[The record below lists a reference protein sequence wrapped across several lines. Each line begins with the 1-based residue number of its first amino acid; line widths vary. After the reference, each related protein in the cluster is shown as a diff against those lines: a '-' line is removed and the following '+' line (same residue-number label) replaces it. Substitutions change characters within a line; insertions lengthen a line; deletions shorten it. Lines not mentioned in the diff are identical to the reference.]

1 MAKKRG
7 KGKAKGEEYDLSHI
21 RNIGFI
27 AHIDA
32 GKTTTTERVL
42 YYTGRTHKLGS
53 VDTGTATTDWMKQ
66 EKERGITI
74 QSAAVTTFWR
84 GHQINIIDTPGHIDF
99 TVEVE
104 RALKVLDGLVVIFSA
119 VEGVEPQSETVWR
132 QADKYGV
139 PRIVFINKMDRMGAS
154 HERALEGMRKRLG
167 IDPLLITLPIGEER
181 DFVGVRH
188 LIDLKDYVWDID
200 ETGEKYR
207 QIDTEL
213 TEDLKLHYEDLVL
226 RLADYDPDILEEY
239 EERGRVDPMKL
250 KAALRKGVIAREVFP
265 VFVGSALR
273 NKGIQPLIDAIV
285 DLLPSPLD
293 VPPVVGY
300 RNGEQVKVRT
310 GEGPLVA
317 QVFKIQI
324 DPKGKQKLFYVRVY
338 RGEIT
343 FMTKIYNPRTNEVM
357 RATRIYRMFANRKE
371 QLQVA
376 KAGNIVALVGLSD
389 NTETGDTLTVREEP
403 ISLERMDFPQPL
415 VSIRVEPKYSKD
427 TEALEEALHFVEVE
441 DPSLKVR
448 KDESTGQ
455 IILTGMGKLHLDIV
469 IARLKEDMNLE
480 VRTGRPFV
488 SYRETVTKRAE
499 GRGEFQQEAADTVH
513 RGRVRVIVEP
523 SGDDTNRMEIEGV
536 EMGPVEEAI
545 RSTVREAMEFGPLM
559 GYPLRGVRVKVEV
572 ENPEEITP
580 LGARAATM
588 KALTEALNSAQP
600 ILLEPYAKVVVQTPK
615 EHLSDVMDTL
625 RGLGGDIRN
634 VREELGY
641 KVIEAILPLKNTF
654 DLADNLRSASKG
666 RATYNRDEITFR
678 PAESHLGGQV

>member
-1 MAKKRG
+1 MAKKRE
-7 KGKAKGEEYDLSHI
+7 KGKRKGEEYDLSHI

-74 QSAAVTTFWR
+74 TSAAVTTFWK
-84 GHQINIIDTPGHIDF
+84 GYQINIIDTPGHIDF

-104 RALKVLDGLVVIFSA
+104 RSLKVLDGLVVIFSA

-139 PRIVFINKMDRMGAS
+139 PRIVFINKMDRIGAS
-154 HERALEGMRKRLG
+154 HENTLEGMRRRLG
-167 IDPLLITLPIGEER
+167 IDPLLITLPIGEEHG
-181 DFVGVRH
+181 FVGVRH

-207 QIDTEL
+207 SEDIDL
-213 TEDLKLHYEDLVL
+213 TEDLIPYYEELVL
-226 RLADYDPDILEEY
+226 RLAEYDPDILEEY
-239 EERGRVDPMKL
+239 EEKGRVDPQRL
-250 KAALRKGVIAREVFP
+250 KAALRKGVIAKEVFP
-265 VFVGSALR
+265 VFVGAALR

-300 RNGEQVKVRT
+300 RGGERVEVRT

-317 QVFKIQI
+317 QVFKIQV

-343 FMTKIYNPRTNEVM
+343 FMTKLYNPRTNEVM

-376 KAGNIVALVGLSD
+376 KAGDIVALVGLSD
-389 NTETGDTLTVREEP
+389 RTETGDTLTVQEDPVE
-403 ISLERMDFPQPL
+403 LERMDFPQPL

-427 TEALEEALHFVEVE
+427 AEALEEALHFMEVE

-448 KDESTGQ
+448 KDEGTGQ
-455 IILTGMGKLHLDIV
+455 IVLTGMGKLHLDV
-469 IARLKEDMNLE
+469 VVSRLREDMNLE
-480 VRTGRPFV
+480 VRTGKPFV

-499 GRGEFQQEAADTVH
+499 GYGEFHQETADSVH
-513 RGRVRVIVEP
+513 RGKVRVVVEP
-523 SGDDTNRMEIEGV
+523 SEDERNRLEIEGV
-536 EMGPVEEAI
+536 GMGPVDEAI
-545 RSTVREAMEFGPLM
+545 RSTVRESMEFGPLM
-559 GYPLRGVRVKVEV
+559 GYPLRGVKVRVKV

-580 LGARAATM
+580 LGARAATL
-588 KALTEALNSAQP
+588 KALTEALNSAHP

-615 EHLSDVMDTL
+615 EYLSAIMDTL
-625 RGLGGDIRN
+625 RTLGGDIR
-634 VREELGY
+634 RIDEEFGY
-641 KVIEAILPLKNTF
+641 KVVEAVLPLKSTF
-654 DLADNLRSASKG
+654 DLADKLRSASKG
-666 RATYNRDEITFR
+666 RVTYNIEEITFK
-678 PAESHLGGQV
+678 PAENQLGG

>member
-1 MAKKRG
+1 MGKK
-7 KGKAKGEEYDLSHI
+7 KGKTPKGGEEYDLSKI

-74 QSAAVTTFWR
+74 TSAAVTTFWK

-132 QADKYGV
+132 QANKYGV
-139 PRIVFINKMDRMGAS
+139 ARIVFINKMDRIGAS
-154 HERALEGMRKRLG
+154 HERTIEGMRKRLG
-167 IDPLLITLPIGEER
+167 VDPLLITLPIGEEHG
-181 DFVGVRH
+181 FVGVKH
-188 LIDLKDYVWDID
+188 LIDLKEYIWDID

-207 QIDTEL
+207 TEDLEL
-213 TEDLKLHYEDLVL
+213 TEDILPYYEDIIIK
-226 RLADYDPDILEEY
+226 LADYDPTILEEY
-239 EERGRVDPMKL
+239 EEKGRVEPSRL
-250 KAALRKGVIAREVFP
+250 KRALREAVIRKEIFP

-293 VPPVVGY
+293 VPPVTGMKDGDIV
-300 RNGEQVKVRT
+300 EVKT

-317 QVFKIQI
+317 QVFKVQV

-343 FMTKIYNPRTNEVM
+343 FMTRLYNPRTGETM

-376 KAGNIVALVGLSD
+376 RAGDIVALVGLSD
-389 NTETGDTLTVREEP
+389 RTETGDTLTVKEEP
-403 ISLERMDFPQPL
+403 VVLERMDIPQPL

-427 TEALEEALHFVEVE
+427 AEDLEEALHFLEVE

-455 IILTGMGKLHLDIV
+455 IVLTGMGKLHLDVIV
-469 IARLKEDMNLE
+469 SRLKEDMNLE
-480 VRTGRPFV
+480 VHTGKPFV
-488 SYRETVTKRAE
+488 SYRETISRRAE
-499 GRGEFQQEAADTVH
+499 GYGEFHQETADTIH
-513 RGRVRVIVEP
+513 KGRVRVVVEP
-523 SGDDTNRMEIEGV
+523 SGREDNVLEVEGV
-536 EMGPVEEAI
+536 EMGPVDEAI
-545 RSTVREAMEFGPLM
+545 RSTFYEAMEFGPLM
-559 GYPLRGVRVKVEV
+559 GYPLKGVKVRVIV

-580 LGARAATM
+580 LGARAATL
-588 KALTEALNSAQP
+588 KALTEALNKAGP
-600 ILLEPYAKVVVQTPK
+600 LLLEPYARVMVQTPP
-615 EHLSDVMDTL
+615 EYLGGIMDTL
-625 RGLGGDIRN
+625 RTLGGEIKN
-634 VREELGY
+634 ITEEFGY
-641 KVIEAILPLKNTF
+641 QVIEAILPLRNTF

-666 RATYNRDEITFR
+666 RATYDIKDITFR
-678 PAESHLGGQV
+678 PAENYQSES

>member
-1 MAKKRG
+1 MAKK
-7 KGKAKGEEYDLSHI
+7 KGKAPRKGEEYDLSKI

-74 QSAAVTTFWR
+74 TSAAVTTFWK

-139 PRIVFINKMDRMGAS
+139 PRIVFINKMDRIGAS
-154 HERALEGMRKRLG
+154 HERTIEGMRKRLG
-167 IDPLLITLPIGEER
+167 IDPLLITLPIGEEHG
-181 DFVGVRH
+181 FVGVKH
-188 LIDLKDYVWDID
+188 LIDLKEYIWDID

-207 QIDTEL
+207 TEDLAL
-213 TEDLKLHYEDLVL
+213 TEDILPYYEDIVL
-226 RLADYDPDILEEY
+226 RLADYDPEILEEY
-239 EERGRVDPMKL
+239 EEKGSVSPQRMK
-250 KAALRKGVIAREVFP
+250 KALREAVVKREVFP

-273 NKGIQPLIDAIV
+273 NKGVQPLIDAIV

-293 VPPVVGY
+293 VPPVVGR
-300 RNGEQVKVRT
+300 RNGERVEIRT

-324 DPKGKQKLFYVRVY
+324 DPKGKQKLFYVRIY

-343 FMTKIYNPRTNEVM
+343 FMTKLYNPRTGETM

-376 KAGNIVALVGLSD
+376 KAGDIVALVGLSD
-389 NTETGDTLTVREEP
+389 RTQTGDTVTVREEP
-403 ISLERMDFPQPL
+403 VELERMDFPQPL
-415 VSIRVEPKYSKD
+415 VSVRVEPKYSKD
-427 TEALEEALHFVEVE
+427 AEALEEALHFLEVE

-448 KDESTGQ
+448 KEESTGQ
-455 IILTGMGKLHLDIV
+455 IVLTGMGKLHLDV
-469 IARLKEDMNLE
+469 VVSRLKEDMNLE

-488 SYRETVTKRAE
+488 SYRETITKGAE
-499 GRGEFQQEAADTVH
+499 AKGEFHQETADAIH
-513 RGRVRVIVEP
+513 RGKVRVKVEP
-523 SGDDTNRMEIEGV
+523 SGDEENHLTVEGV
-536 EMGPVEEAI
+536 EMGPVEEAL
-545 RSTVREAMEFGPLM
+545 RKTFYEAMEFGPLM
-559 GYPLRGVRVKVEV
+559 GYPLKGVRVSVEV
-572 ENPEEITP
+572 ENPEDITP
-580 LGARAATM
+580 LAARAAFL
-588 KALTEALNSAQP
+588 KALTEALNSAGP
-600 ILLEPYAKVVVQTPK
+600 ILLEPYARVVVQTPGEYLGK
-615 EHLSDVMDTL
+615 IMDTL
-625 RGLGGDIRN
+625 RTLGGDIRD
-634 VREELGY
+634 VREEFGY
-641 KVIEAILPLKNTF
+641 QVVEAVLPLKNTF

-666 RATYNRDEITFR
+666 RATYDIKDITFR
-678 PAESHLGGQV
+678 PAEDWQAGNL

>member
-1 MAKKRG
+1 MGKK
-7 KGKAKGEEYDLSHI
+7 KGKTPKGGEEYDLSKI

-74 QSAAVTTFWR
+74 TSAAVTTFWK

-132 QADKYGV
+132 QANKYGV
-139 PRIVFINKMDRMGAS
+139 ARIVFINKMDRIGAS
-154 HERALEGMRKRLG
+154 HERTIEGMRKRLG
-167 IDPLLITLPIGEER
+167 VDPLLITLPIGEEHG
-181 DFVGVRH
+181 FIGVKH
-188 LIDLKDYVWDID
+188 LIDLKEYIWDID

-207 QIDTEL
+207 TEDLEL
-213 TEDLKLHYEDLVL
+213 TEDILPYYEDIIIK
-226 RLADYDPDILEEY
+226 LADYDPTIFEEY
-239 EERGRVDPMKL
+239 EEKGRVEPSRL
-250 KAALRKGVIAREVFP
+250 KRALREAVIRKEIFP
-265 VFVGSALR
+265 VFIGSALR

-293 VPPVVGY
+293 VPPVTGMKDGDIV
-300 RNGEQVKVRT
+300 EVKT

-317 QVFKIQI
+317 QVFKVQV

-343 FMTKIYNPRTNEVM
+343 FMTRLYNPRTGETM

-376 KAGNIVALVGLSD
+376 RAGDIVALVGLSD
-389 NTETGDTLTVREEP
+389 RTETGDTLTVKEEP
-403 ISLERMDFPQPL
+403 IVLERMDIPQPL

-427 TEALEEALHFVEVE
+427 AEALEEALHFLEVE

-455 IILTGMGKLHLDIV
+455 IVLTGMGKLHLDVIV
-469 IARLKEDMNLE
+469 SRLKEDMNLE
-480 VRTGRPFV
+480 VHTGKPFV
-488 SYRETVTKRAE
+488 SYRETISRRAE
-499 GRGEFQQEAADTVH
+499 GYGEFHQETADTIH
-513 RGRVRVIVEP
+513 RGRVRVVVEP
-523 SGDDTNRMEIEGV
+523 SEREDNVLEIEGV
-536 EMGPVEEAI
+536 EMGPVDEAI
-545 RSTVREAMEFGPLM
+545 RSTFYEAMEFGPLM
-559 GYPLRGVRVKVEV
+559 GYPLKGVKVRVIV

-580 LGARAATM
+580 LGARAATL
-588 KALTEALNSAQP
+588 KALTEALNKAEP
-600 ILLEPYAKVVVQTPK
+600 ILLEPYARVLVQTPP
-615 EHLSDVMDTL
+615 EYLGGIMDTL
-625 RGLGGDIRN
+625 RTLGGEIKN
-634 VREELGY
+634 ITEEFGY
-641 KVIEAILPLKNTF
+641 QVIEAILPLRNTF

-666 RATYNRDEITFR
+666 RATYDIKDITFR
-678 PAESHLGGQV
+678 PAENYQSES